1 MAFTVIQN
9 TKIST
14 TPFSFSGPATVT
26 YLVAPLV
33 SAKFYTPEGGA
44 LTLKIR
50 ATLYMN
56 SEDTVA
62 PTVQTPIESGNV
74 LTMNYDYNFSEETP
88 ETCDVYYIEVDYISD
103 TVANITEIKSFMIN
117 LDPEGSRGT
126 TLMVP

>member
-9 TKIST
+9 TKINT
-14 TPFSFSGPATVT
+14 TPFTFTSPATVT
-26 YLVAPLV
+26 YPVSPLV

-62 PTVQTPIESGNV
+62 PTIQTPIESGNV